1 MPQQQLK
8 FPHIIVT
15 SASAGSGKTHTLS
28 ERYINFLFLS
38 PFIPLSNILAI
49 TFTNK
54 ATTEMKDRIIGK
66 LKEKALIDSPE
77 REMAEKRLNELFDRY
92 SDFKIQTIDSFLTNI
107 GTVSALELGFPP
119 YFEITLNE
127 QPTLNLV
134 LDELLD
140 RVRPD
145 SRDEITHC
153 FLQLID
159 EFLGLKPDIGWGIKG
174 TILKHISILR
184 GQTTLRGYKTRR
196 AFSYKELEGCQRLVK
211 ENVAEFMR
219 TNRDLL
225 KFKVNFE
232 NIAKSFIHGG
242 KDPWDSTMF
251 SKDTV
256 LEICNKGSII
266 TPDHEKI
273 WLKIRAGI
281 SSLSEMTA
289 HCYLCPFIDVMT
301 FFDNALEL
309 FKSQKQIIF
318 MTDLNLRIKELLDTQ
333 GIVPEIYLHL
343 GNKIAHFFIDEFQD
357 TSRIQW
363 ENLFPLIE
371 ESLSKAGSLFYVG
384 DKKQAIYRFRGGDS
398 TLFDEAKSVF
408 LSVDDTHENFPETNY
423 RSREQIISFVNHI
436 FSHDNLKKWIQGNKD
451 IQGKG
456 ADLSDIYNI
465 YSHVNQKPHTVEKA
479 RGGFVRV
486 ERITAVGEEG
496 TEAQRHKGTEGGR
509 RKEGTDMDSPLSKG
523 VSGLSQRQEAEE
535 KITKEDVNIEI
546 EKRLVL
552 LLKDQIL
559 HRFSPDE
566 VAIIVRTNEEAAMV
580 TKILSAQ
587 NIPVASEK
595 TLDISSNHLICEIVR
610 FLTFLDS
617 PIDKFSF
624 ACFISGDIFCRAT
637 GMSRKDIFAFL
648 LKNRTNGKALYTL
661 FREEREEIWETYIE
675 PFVHAVGFL
684 PPYDLIN
691 KIFKGYHIFQNF
703 SEYEGFFYQLLEV
716 LRYCETMG
724 ENSLKA
730 FLARWYDKD
739 KAEEEKKEWK
749 AVLPEYVDAVK
760 IWTIHKAK
768 GLQSPVVIIPFA
780 YLNDKPINM
789 VYEMDNDGNYIPY
802 WIDEKKRSVSSMLDE
817 LHQKEF
823 SLHLTDELNAFY
835 VALTRAADEMYIFV
849 PEYKKISSP
858 ILFDDTPVI
867 EYGEIIVRESQ
878 PKPYQKETHIY
889 SQILHE
895 WQDKLVNKKKK
906 IDTEAE
912 KRGRLVHEFLAGIK
926 QLPASLEEK
935 LETIFAVLP
944 KEQIPLMRKFFNN
957 EDVLRWFVLTDEV
970 EIYCEKEVVDTYGLI
985 HRPDRM
991 LVFPDR
997 VVIIEFKSGEID
1009 NQFEGRRQ
1017 EANQVHQ
1024 QQVREYMSLVS
1035 DMYPDKEIE
1044 GWVVYVDEDCSC
1056 SVNK

>member
-1 MPQQQLK
+1 MPQQQLR

-28 ERYINFLFLS
+28 ERYIDFLFS
-38 PFIPLSNILAI
+38 TPFIPLSNILAI

-66 LKEKALIDSPE
+66 LKEKALTDSPE
-77 REMAEKRLNELFDRY
+77 REMASIRLNELFDKY
-92 SDFKIQTIDSFLTNI
+92 SDFKIQTIDSFLTAI

-119 YFEITLNE
+119 FVEITLNE

-153 FLQLID
+153 FLKLID
-159 EFLGLKPDIGWGIKG
+159 EFLGLNPDIGWGIKE
-174 TILKHISILR
+174 TILKNISTLR

-196 AFSYKELEGCQRLVK
+196 AFSYKELEWCQRLVK
-211 ENVAEFMR
+211 ENVAEFIR
-219 TNRDLL
+219 ANKDLL
-225 KFKVNFE
+225 NFNVNFE
-232 NIAKSFIHGG
+232 KAAKSFIENN
-242 KDPWDSTMF
+242 KPPWDSKMF
-251 SKDTV
+251 SKNTV
-256 LEICNKGSII
+256 FEICNKGSII

-273 WLKIRAGI
+273 WQEIRAGV

-289 HCYLCPFIDVMT
+289 HCYLCPFIDVMI
-301 FFDNALEL
+301 FFDETLEL
-309 FKSQKQIIF
+309 FKAQKQVIF
-318 MTDLNLRIKELLDTQ
+318 MADLNLRIKGLLDTQ

-343 GNKIAHFFIDEFQD
+343 GNRIAHFFIDEFQD

-398 TLFDEAKSVF
+398 TLFDETKSAF
-408 LSVDDTHENFPETNY
+408 LSVDDIQENFPETNY

-436 FSHDNLKKWIQGNKD
+436 FSNGNLKEWIQGNEN
-451 IQGKG
+451 IQKKK
-456 ADLSDIYNI
+456 ADLSDIYDI
-465 YSHVNQKPHTVEKA
+465 YSHVQQNPHLVEKA

-486 ERITAVGEEG
+486 EKITAEEEG
-496 TEAQRHKGTEGGR
+496 GI
-509 RKEGTDMDSPLSKG
+509 
-523 VSGLSQRQEAEE
+523 RQGKE
-535 KITKEDVNIEI
+535 KIIKEDVDIEI

-566 VAIIVRTNEEAAMV
+566 VAIIVRTNEEALCI
-580 TKILSAQ
+580 TKILSAH

-637 GMSRKDIFAFL
+637 SITREDIFAFL
-648 LKNRTNGKALYTL
+648 LKNRTSGKTLYTL

-675 PFVHAVGFL
+675 PYFHAVGFL

-691 KIFKGYHIFQNF
+691 KILKGYDVFQNF

-716 LRYCETMG
+716 LRHCEAMG

-730 FLARWYDKD
+730 FLAKWYNKD
-739 KAEEEKKEWK
+739 KVEEEKKAFQ

-768 GLQSPVVIIPFA
+768 GLQSPVIIIPFA
-780 YLNDKPINM
+780 YLRNESINM
-789 VYEMDNDGNYIPY
+789 VYEMDNDGNCIPY
-802 WIDEKKRSVSSMLDE
+802 RIDKEKRSVSPRLNE
-817 LHQKEF
+817 LYQKEF
-823 SLHLTDELNAFY
+823 SLQLTDELNAFY
-835 VALTRAADEMYIFV
+835 VALTRAVDEMYIFV
-849 PEYKKISSP
+849 PEYGSMGKKLSPP
-858 ILFDDTPVI
+858 ILFDEAIVI
-867 EYGEIIVRESQ
+867 EYGEIIVRKSQ

-889 SQILHE
+889 PQIFHE

-906 IDTEAE
+906 IDTEASM
-912 KRGRLVHEFLAGIK
+912 RGRLVHEFLAEIK
-926 QLPASLEEK
+926 QLPVEWEK
-935 LETIFAVLP
+935 GLETIFAVLP
-944 KEQIPLMRKFFNN
+944 KEQIPLMRRFFDNN
-957 EDVLRWFVLTDEV
+957 DVRRWFILTDEV
-970 EIYCEKEVVDTYGLI
+970 EVYCEKEIVDTYGLI

-991 LVFPDR
+991 LVFPDK
-997 VVIIEFKSGEID
+997 VVIIEFKSGEIH
-1009 NQFEGRRQ
+1009 NQ
-1017 EANQVHQ
+1017 AHQ
-1024 QQVREYMSLVS
+1024 QQVREYLSLVAG
-1035 DMYPDKEIE
+1035 MYIDREIE
-1044 GWVVYVDEDCSC
+1044 GWVVYVDEGVSIQ
-1056 SVNK
+1056 VQGGGL